1 VKGRS
6 GKSAPARESAG
17 AINSEEEVMAE
28 RGRVKNIVVWVVS
41 VLLALMFLMA
51 GGGKLMNPSGA
62 GQMFTQ
68 YGYPAW
74 FAVVIGVVEVVGA
87 VLLLVPRTA
96 LYAAGA
102 LAVTMAGAVF
112 THLKT
117 PGEVPRAVVPF
128 VLLAL
133 LVLGGLARW
142 RKPEV
147 RREAA
152 A

>member
-1 VKGRS
+1 
-6 GKSAPARESAG
+6 
-17 AINSEEEVMAE
+17 
-28 RGRVKNIVVWVVS
+28 VS
-41 VLLALMFLMA
+41 VLLTLMFLTA
-51 GGGKLMNPSGA
+51 GGGKLMNPAGA
-62 GQMFTQ
+62 GQMFAQ

-74 FAVVIGVVEVVGA
+74 FAVVIGAVEVAGA

-112 THLKT
+112 AHLKT
-117 PGEVPRAVVPF
+117 AGEVPRAVVPF
-128 VLLAL
+128 VLLAP
-133 LVLGGLARW
+133 LVFVGVARW